1 MSAVVT
7 VGIVAEDEYTFKLLF
22 CIVKKLQGIK
32 VNPLFTICM
41 SVFIELKYLNTINAY
56 FSVISHI
63 SMNIFQSMP

>member
-32 VNPLFTICM
+32 VNPLFIICM
-41 SVFIELKYLNTINAY
+41 SVFIELKYLNTINVY

-63 SMNIFQSMP
+63 SMNNFQSMP